1 MEFTAYELLQ
11 LSQWIA
17 AGILVGITVVVVVL
31 AIVACLSPSKKERD
45 RRDEEE
51 LKTLENVVAFKAR
64 RGEVWRRK

>member
-1 MEFTAYELLQ
+1 MESTAYELLQ

-17 AGILVGITVVVVVL
+17 AGILAGITVVVVVL

-45 RRDEEE
+45 RREEEE